1 MATLAI
7 ATEDEADVRE
17 GARGAGPLGELREGG
32 RRGQGPGV
40 PGEER
45 GMCAPSAGARARS
58 PDRDGGV
65 RYSEPNVI
73 LRARSP
79 VVPKIIEA
87 PAACGAVPLTYGAP
101 PRAALTAF
109 PGAGRITPS
118 PPAEGAGGTG
128 HRLGARAPAPAARRP
143 PTGSAEANPG
153 RAGQVAGQVS
163 EREAELPGPGKPG
176 LAEARAV
183 PSASAPPGAGAPG
196 RVTMQVVASGS
207 SVQSSGPPCALSH
220 LALIE

>member
-1 MATLAI
+1 MYEKVLVALDLSESSERVVGAARDLASCRRARYVCSI
-7 ATEDEADVRE
+7 CGSASPIPGSGWRSAVQRAERHLAGQVPGDAEDH
-17 GARGAGPLGELREGG
+17 RGAGCLRCGPAHV
-32 RRGQGPGV
+32 RR
-40 PGEER
+40 
-45 GMCAPSAGARARS
+45 A
-58 PDRDGGV
+58 
-65 RYSEPNVI
+65 
-73 LRARSP
+73 
-79 VVPKIIEA
+79 
-87 PAACGAVPLTYGAP
+87 

-163 EREAELPGPGKPG
+163 EREAELPGPRKPG